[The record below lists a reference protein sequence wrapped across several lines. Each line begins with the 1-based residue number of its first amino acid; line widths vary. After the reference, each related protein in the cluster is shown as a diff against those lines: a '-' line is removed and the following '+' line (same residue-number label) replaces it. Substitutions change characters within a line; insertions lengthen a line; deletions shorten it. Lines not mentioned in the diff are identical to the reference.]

1 MKKLLTAMI
10 LISAM
15 CANTVVFAS
24 DIDDILKDI
33 SSENGTYTEEGK
45 YYIDEN
51 GEIQQENS
59 VSIAIDSDYSEIDII
74 KLYGLKDREIKKQ
87 DGSVRYG
94 ANRITEVLE
103 KYTSVYDCIAEDDWE
118 YWLLLRNN
126 GKVTGISRLFKGKPY
141 SEAEE
146 EILAREDIGEEKK
159 NALLQTA
166 KLRADK
172 WYTVDW
178 IDLTEYKKSD
188 FLDMPQIEQK
198 LVEKGITDIEDI
210 KYVFG
215 EMHINYLAI
224 VKAKSGEYII
234 PFTARTAFKDIT
246 NGEVYTTEEMKQFT
260 ADVDEQIKREK
271 DVISATPKP
280 SATPSP
286 TEAPEE
292 TDEPASTPNP
302 TEKPK
307 ETEAPVS
314 TPVVECS
321 EWAKDDI
328 QNAIANKILTKE
340 LQSGYTEDINRAD
353 FCRIAYNML
362 NVNGKAD
369 NIGSGVHFDDIS
381 IKEVYALSGMGII
394 NGKGDNKFAPEDKI
408 TREEAAAILSRM
420 IAFLN
425 ITDTQNT
432 YSFYADGEEISDWAR
447 EDVYKVQK
455 YEIMQGVDGGKF
467 APKDGYTKEQAVTTI
482 MRVMSKIK

>member
-1 MKKLLTAMI
+1 MKKIIVTALICMATILCTCASGFAEVTSEDVLNAFQSENPPENIMAEILDYEEIQEDKIIDTRLIHKWYILSDKPLLRDTEAQLNEMESNFIGTLNEMDFQIMYIVPTMENEKVKEFLFEFSEKENGSVTI
-10 LISAM
+10 LNAGEVKGFYWGM
-15 CANTVVFAS
+15 PYPLDEFV
-24 DIDDILKDI
+24 DILNSKDI
-33 SSENGTYTEEGK
+33 GKLTE
-45 YYIDEN
+45 IR
-51 GEIQQENS
+51 S
-59 VSIAIDSDYSEIDII
+59 VSLTMLQNYFITYIKTDKSEYFIPLSDMSFPYYDDDGIYRYSDLPVTFE
-74 KLYGLKDREIKKQ
+74 KHNLYEFKDFFK
-87 DGSVRYG
+87 
-94 ANRITEVLE
+94 
-103 KYTSVYDCIAEDDWE
+103 E
-118 YWLLLRNN
+118 YR
-126 GKVTGISRLFKGKPY
+126 KY
-141 SEAEE
+141 SEAH
-146 EILAREDIGEEKK
+146 LKREMENEKDYM
-159 NALLQTA
+159 
-166 KLRADK
+166 DK
-172 WYTVDW
+172 HGDDSVTY
-178 IDLTEYKKSD
+178 IDD
-188 FLDMPQIEQK
+188 
-198 LVEKGITDIEDI
+198 
-210 KYVFG
+210 
-215 EMHINYLAI
+215 
-224 VKAKSGEYII
+224 
-234 PFTARTAFKDIT
+234 
-246 NGEVYTTEEMKQFT
+246 NGESVTKPQ
-260 ADVDEQIKREK
+260 K
-271 DVISATPKP
+271 DYY
-280 SATPSP
+280 ATPSP

-314 TPVVECS
+314 TPAVECS

-455 YEIMQGVDGGKF
+455 YEIMQGVDGGNF
-467 APKDGYTKEQAVTTI
+467 APKEGYTKEQAVTTI